1 VKKMVG
7 GAGEGR
13 IVFERERERESVYVC
28 VCVKLLLG
36 DKFAFI

>member
-13 IVFERERERESVYVC
+13 IVFERERERERER
-28 VCVKLLLG
+28 VKLLLG